1 MSQIPPPPPSQPSPM
16 SGTPGSV
23 GSNKKTYTILAY
35 VLGWIGGLIFLFV
48 GKDDPDVKWNA
59 ANSLVVFGGLTVGII
74 ILSFIPV
81 VNLLVFVLWLVG
93 FVYWVIFLVQA
104 LQGTGQRIPAPGIG
118 GFINKYVD
126 QIANSVK

>member
-1 MSQIPPPPPSQPSPM
+1 MSQMPPPPPQPTPMGGSP
-16 SGTPGSV
+16 SAV
-23 GSNKKTYTILAY
+23 GGNKKTYTILAY

-59 ANSLVVFGGLTVGII
+59 ANSLVIFGGLSVVIL

-81 VNLLVFVLWLVG
+81 INFLVFVLWLVG
-93 FVYWVIFLVQA
+93 FVYWVIFLVQS
-104 LQGTGQRIPAPGIG
+104 LQGNGERIPAPGIS

-126 QIANSVK
+126 QVAASVK